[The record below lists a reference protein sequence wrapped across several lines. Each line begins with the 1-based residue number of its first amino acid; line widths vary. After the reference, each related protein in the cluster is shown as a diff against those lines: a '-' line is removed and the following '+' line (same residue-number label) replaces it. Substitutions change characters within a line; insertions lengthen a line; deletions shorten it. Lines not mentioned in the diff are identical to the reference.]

1 MYVYVYVY
9 IYMYMCIPII
19 YMYRWEYSTTIEP
32 KILVKINFIKY
43 DPSTQ
48 RSSKSESDQ
57 RLSI

>member
-1 MYVYVYVY
+1 
-9 IYMYMCIPII
+9 MCIPII
-19 YMYRWEYSTTIEP
+19 YMYRWEYSTTTEP

-43 DPSTQ
+43 GPSTQ